1 MAQASTTDTKDTPFL
16 AKWEEAANR
25 YHELNRQLMD
35 ESVLSQPALLHKLN
49 KERMEIEELAQLF
62 DAYHE
67 IRKQES
73 EAEQMRQDPGIT
85 PDLQGLAAE
94 EARQLHERRLEME
107 RRAIDLLEPKDPR
120 DEKNTFVEIRAGTG
134 GEEAALFAGDLF
146 RMYAKY
152 AEKKRLRVEVMD
164 AHETGIGGY
173 KDVVM
178 LVEGKGAYGLFRYE
192 SGVHRVQRV
201 PATEASG
208 RIHTST
214 ATVAVMP
221 EVDEVEVQIDPK
233 DLRID
238 TFCSS
243 GAGGQSVNTTYSAVR
258 ITHIPTGVV
267 VTCQD
272 ERSQL
277 KNRIKAMRT
286 LRARIVEAEREK
298 QEAEIA
304 QARRTQVGTGDR
316 SEKIRTYNYPQNRV
330 TDHRIGLTLHKLEA
344 VLNGDL
350 DEFVEAMRAN
360 RTAANSA
367 AEPS

>member
-1 MAQASTTDTKDTPFL
+1 MQHEVGLGAELQRLAS
-16 AKWEEAANR
+16 
-25 YHELNRQLMD
+25 
-35 ESVLSQPALLHKLN
+35 
-49 KERMEIEELAQLF
+49 
-62 DAYHE
+62 
-67 IRKQES
+67 
-73 EAEQMRQDPGIT
+73 
-85 PDLQGLAAE
+85 E
-94 EARQLHERRLEME
+94 EARSLNERCREME
-107 RRAIDLLEPKDPR
+107 QRALELLEPKDPR
-120 DEKNTFVEIRAGTG
+120 DQKSTFVEIRAGTG
-134 GEEAALFAGDLF
+134 GDEAALFAGDLF

-152 AEKKRLRVEVMD
+152 AEKKRLRLEVME
-164 AHETGIGGY
+164 AQETGIGGY

-178 LVEGKGAYGLFRYE
+178 LVEGKGAYGHFRYE

-221 EVDEVEVQIDPK
+221 EVDEIDVQIDQK

-267 VTCQD
+267 VSCQD

-277 KNRIKAMRT
+277 KNRTKAMRT

-298 QEAEIA
+298 QDAEIA
-304 QARRTQVGTGDR
+304 QSRRTQVGTGDR
-316 SEKIRTYNYPQNRV
+316 SEKIRTYNFPQNRV
-330 TDHRIGLTLHKLEA
+330 TDHRIGLTLHKLEQ
-344 VLNGDL
+344 VLAGNL
-350 DEFVEAMRAN
+350 DEMVEALRAN
-360 RTAANSA
+360 QSTSSSST
-367 AEPS
+367 EPS